1 MKKVFLGVFIG
12 LALCALG
19 FGLWKVYDKK
29 DTNEKGNDDYE
40 KITIEKVN

>member
-19 FGLWKVYDKK
+19 FGLWKVYDR
-29 DTNEKGNDDYE
+29 ERKG
-40 KITIEKVN
+40 KSL

>member
-29 DTNEKGNDDYE
+29 DNNEKGNDDY
-40 KITIEKVN
+40 K